1 MCASRCHGAKHMS
14 VWAPSS
20 HAVFRLNK
28 HFISSKTGPGILWKC
43 DSCIH
48 TCVKTWHHLPLIIF
62 RRCHRLASAI
72 YTARG
77 CVNFTFYLKCALFVP
92 WRSSKVAIKG
102 SLWVIFL
109 SVAKIHGSSEAVFHA
124 EATGRE
130 AGSWRGNAL
139 ACFWDSAAG
148 YANSVLFM
156 QTWSRHPSSSQPR
169 LVWWLYNG
177 EVLKCCVFAE
187 LVKHKGWNC
196 ALSTDINFPPTEC

>member
-1 MCASRCHGAKHMS
+1 MCASWRQGAKHVS

-28 HFISSKTGPGILWKC
+28 HFISSKTDPGILWKC

-48 TCVKTWHHLPLIIF
+48 TYVNRWHHLPLNIF

-72 YTARG
+72 YMAQG
-77 CVNFTFYLKCALFVP
+77 CVNFIFYLECALFVP
-92 WRSSKVAIKG
+92 SRSSKVTIKG
-102 SLWVIFL
+102 SLWVTFL
-109 SVAKIHGSSEAVFHA
+109 SVAKIHGSSEAVFDS

-130 AGSWRGNAL
+130 VGSWRGNTL

-156 QTWSRHPSSSQPR
+156 QTWSRHPAPAAVKQDSSD
-169 LVWWLYNG
+169 G
-177 EVLKCCVFAE
+177 
-187 LVKHKGWNC
+187 
-196 ALSTDINFPPTEC
+196 STTGRF